1 MSLQKEFSTDLEPLR
16 EQINEVIN
24 EAILQRLDREKNN
37 REDDEE
43 DNTAKAPRN
52 VEEYEEE
59 SEIEDELDDEAI
71 ARRLQEEE
79 NSRARGR
86 RAKTK
91 LPKIKAKRISRP
103 AGSTGFNQPFLLSKP
118 LSRLL
123 DGATELSR
131 PQVVKQIWAY
141 IKANDLQDPSDRRI
155 IVCDEKLLAVFKKP
169 RLSCFG
175 MNKVLSD
182 HLMKKSDI
190 IDGPSSSKSAKAE
203 IESDIDLSDDFDDS
217 E

>member
-1 MSLQKEFSTDLEPLR
+1 VSLQKEFSIDLEPLR

-24 EAILQRLDREKNN
+24 DAILQRLDREKNKQ
-37 REDDEE
+37 DDAEE
-43 DNTAKAPRN
+43 DNTAKSTRT
-52 VEEYEEE
+52 EGE
-59 SEIEDELDDEAI
+59 SEGEPEIEDELDDEAI

-91 LPKIKAKRISRP
+91 LPKVKAKRISRP
-103 AGSTGFNQPFLLSKP
+103 TGSTGFNQPFLLSKP

-123 DGATELSR
+123 DGTTELSR

-141 IKANDLQDPSDRRI
+141 IKANDLQDPSDRRS

-182 HLMKKSDI
+182 HLMKKSDV
-190 IDGPSSSKSAKAE
+190 IDGPSSSKSVKAE
-203 IESDIDLSDDFDDS
+203 VESDIDLSDDFDNS
-217 E
+217 K